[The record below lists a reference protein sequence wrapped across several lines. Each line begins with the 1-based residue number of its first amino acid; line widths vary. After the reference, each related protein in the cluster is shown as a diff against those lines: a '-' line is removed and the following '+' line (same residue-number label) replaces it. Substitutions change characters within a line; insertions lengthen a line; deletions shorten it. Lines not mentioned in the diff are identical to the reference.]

1 LEGLQR
7 RREHVV
13 ESYAGILPDVLDAL
27 SGEERRL
34 YGMLRLEVA
43 PTQGGLEIAGALS
56 ASGIQTLTSS
66 LVRSRSAVRVC
77 SSALFFTCK
86 FPRNPTVLGA
96 NTKDLAAVGQQ

>member
-1 LEGLQR
+1 LERLQR

-43 PTQGGLEIAGALS
+43 PTQGP
-56 ASGIQTLTSS
+56 
-66 LVRSRSAVRVC
+66 RDCRC
-77 SSALFFTCK
+77 S
-86 FPRNPTVLGA
+86 
-96 NTKDLAAVGQQ
+96 